1 MAARTRIQ
9 RAMERA
15 LTLAGGSGAPPT
27 LSAAMRYAL
36 LPGGAWVRPRLC
48 LAVAHACNEDAPAL
62 SDAAAISIEMMHCA
76 SLIHDDL
83 PAFDD
88 ADMRRGKESVHRKF
102 GEPIAVLA
110 GDALIVLAFETL
122 GRAVT
127 EAPERLAP
135 LVLTLGR
142 SVGMPGGICAGQ
154 AWESEP
160 AAVLADYQRAKTGS
174 LFTAACVLGA
184 TSAGADPN
192 IWRGLGDAL
201 GAAYQV
207 ADDLRDAVS
216 DEAELGKPVG
226 QDIIHGRPNAVTEL
240 GVEGAVGWLKSLV
253 GEALAAIPSCPG
265 EDELKALVHSEA
277 KRLMPKR
284 LLEESAVA

>member
-1 MAARTRIQ
+1 MDARKRIEG
-9 RAMERA
+9 ALERA
-15 LTLAGGSGAPPT
+15 LTQASGNGAPPK
-27 LSAAMRYAL
+27 LASAMRHAL
-36 LPGGAWVRPRLC
+36 LPGGAWVRPRLT
-48 LAVAHACNEDAPAL
+48 LAVAYACNEDAPGLTDA
-62 SDAAAISIEMMHCA
+62 SAAALEMMHCA
-76 SLIHDDL
+76 SLVHDDL

-88 ADMRRGKESVHRKF
+88 ADMRRGKTTVHKIY
-102 GEPIAVLA
+102 GEEIAVLT

-122 GRAVT
+122 GRAVA

-142 SVGMPGGICAGQ
+142 CVGMPNGICAGQ
-154 AWESEP
+154 AWESE
-160 AAVLADYQRAKTGS
+160 ASVDIDSYQKAKTGA

-192 IWRGLGDAL
+192 TWRGLGDAL

-216 DEAELGKPVG
+216 DAAELGKPVG
-226 QDIIHGRPNAVTEL
+226 QDAIHDRPNAVHDL
-240 GVEGAVGWLKSLV
+240 GVNGAVGKLKGLV
-253 GEALAAIPSCPG
+253 AQALASIPECPG
-265 EDELKALVHSEA
+265 EDELKGLVLAEA

-284 LLEESAVA
+284 LEAVA

>member
-1 MAARTRIQ
+1 MDARRRIEAAL
-9 RAMERA
+9 ERA
-15 LTLAGGSGAPPT
+15 LTQATGSGAPPK
-27 LSAAMRYAL
+27 LADAMRHAL
-36 LPGGAWVRPRLC
+36 LPGGAWVRPRLT
-48 LAVAHACNEDAPAL
+48 LAVAHACNEDAPGL
-62 SDAAAISIEMMHCA
+62 TDAAAASLEMMHCA
-76 SLIHDDL
+76 SLVHDDL

-88 ADMRRGKESVHRKF
+88 AEVRRGKATVHKLY
-102 GEPIAVLA
+102 GDEIAVLT

-127 EAPERLAP
+127 EAPDRLAP

-142 SVGMPGGICAGQ
+142 CVGMPGGICAGQ

-160 AAVLADYQRAKTGS
+160 SVDIDSYQKAKTGA

-184 TSAGADPN
+184 TAAGADPN
-192 IWRGLGDAL
+192 TWRGLGDAL

-216 DEAELGKPVG
+216 DAAELGKPVG
-226 QDIIHGRPNAVTEL
+226 QDAIHNRPNAVHDL
-240 GVEGAVGWLKSLV
+240 GVQGAVGKLKGLV
-253 GEALAAIPSCPG
+253 AEALAAIPECPG
-265 EDELKALVHSEA
+265 EDELKGLVLAEA

-284 LLEESAVA
+284 LEAVA

>member
-1 MAARTRIQ
+1 MDARKRIEAAI
-9 RAMERA
+9 ERA
-15 LTLAGGSGAPPT
+15 LSLASGPGAPPK
-27 LSAAMRYAL
+27 LAAALRYAL

-48 LAVAHACNEDAPAL
+48 LAVAHACNEDAPRL
-62 SDAAAISIEMMHCA
+62 TDAAAAALEMMHCA
-76 SLIHDDL
+76 SLVHDDL
-83 PAFDD
+83 PSFDD
-88 ADMRRGKESVHRKF
+88 ADMRRGRKTVHLVY

-135 LVLTLGR
+135 LMLTLGR

-160 AAVLADYQRAKTGS
+160 AAELDAYQRAKTGS

-192 IWRGLGDAL
+192 TWRGLGDAL

-216 DEAELGKPVG
+216 DAAELGKPVG
-226 QDIIHGRPNAVTEL
+226 QDAVHARPNAVHEL
-240 GVEGAVGWLKSLV
+240 GLQGAIGKLKGLV
-253 GEALAAIPSCPG
+253 GDAMSAIPSCPG
-265 EDELKALVHSEA
+265 EDELKELVLSEA
-277 KRLMPKR
+277 RRLMPKR
-284 LLEESAVA
+284 LEAVA